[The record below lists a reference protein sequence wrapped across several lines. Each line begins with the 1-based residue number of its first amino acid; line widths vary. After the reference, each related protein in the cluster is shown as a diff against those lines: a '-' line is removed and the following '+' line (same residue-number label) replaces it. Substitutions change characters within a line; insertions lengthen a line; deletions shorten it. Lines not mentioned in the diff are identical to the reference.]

1 MVFFR
6 FERLAADRLGGRTD
20 PVPRL
25 ERWMIVPADEGFAL
39 AGEIH
44 DDARFAP
51 GLTIVTSPVLAVD
64 ARAGT
69 ARTPPTAYRLGRP
82 SPKFAG
88 WPGETSDAGRRTP

>member
-1 MVFFR
+1 
-6 FERLAADRLGGRTD
+6 
-20 PVPRL
+20 
-25 ERWMIVPADEGFAL
+25 MIVPADEGFAL

-51 GLTIVTSPVLAVD
+51 GLTVVTSPVLAVD

-69 ARTPPTAYRLGRP
+69 VRTRHTAYRLGRP

-88 WPGETSDAGRRTP
+88 WELVRLPRLSVMPVPADLWAEIERRAAT